1 MNWHSMNEFFAMG
14 GYAVYVWGS
23 FGVCAL
29 AMALEPVLVTRRQQ
43 AVLQSLRR
51 RARADQLDKEGS

>member
-1 MNWHSMNEFFAMG
+1 MNWNSVNEFWAMG

-29 AMALEPVLVTRRQQ
+29 AMALEPCLI
-43 AVLQSLRR
+43 AKR
-51 RARADQLDKEGS
+51 RAAILHVLKHQARAQKMEKESL